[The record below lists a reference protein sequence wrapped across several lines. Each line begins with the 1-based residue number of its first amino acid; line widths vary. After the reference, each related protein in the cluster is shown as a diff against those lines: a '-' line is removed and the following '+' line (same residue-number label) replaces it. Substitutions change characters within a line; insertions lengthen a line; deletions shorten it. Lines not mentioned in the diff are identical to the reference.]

1 MAPRLETSI
10 VKRASAITL
19 HQEGYNTREI
29 SEKTCVHQRTVSR
42 IIAHYKET
50 GDIEFKKRSGR
61 PRKTEL
67 SDDVYLHTLSKR
79 NRRLTAAQLQAAM
92 NETLIRPIC
101 KTTIKNRLKEVGL
114 RGCIAIRKPLLRAAN
129 KKKRLA
135 WARLYKNWT
144 YRDWA
149 KVLWT
154 DESKFVVFGSNRKV
168 YVRRKPGEQL
178 LEDCVVSTVKHGG
191 SSVMVWGCFGGEKVD
206 DIVKVDGRMDRFH
219 YKAILEEHAI
229 PSGLRIL
236 GRGFIFQQDNDPKHT
251 SKLCKEF
258 LEVQYRRRKLYI
270 MSWPPQSPDLN
281 PIELLWDHLDREVRK
296 TCPTS
301 QRDLWEKLQATW
313 VEIGG
318 QTLRKLLHRMPKLCA
333 AVIKNKGGHI
343 IESAI

>member
-19 HQEGYNTREI
+19 HKEGYNTREI

-79 NRRLTAAQLQAAM
+79 KRRLTAAQLQAAM
-92 NETLIRPIC
+92 NETLIWPIC

-144 YRDWA
+144 YRDWV

-191 SSVMVWGCFGGEKVD
+191 SSVMVWGCFGGEKVG

-229 PSGLRIL
+229 PSGLAISSGFWAAGSFSNRIMTQSTRLNCGKNFWRYIIVDVNCTSYL
-236 GRGFIFQQDNDPKHT
+236 GRSNRRTLTRSSCFGIT
-251 SKLCKEF
+251 STGRFEKRVPRL
-258 LEVQYRRRKLYI
+258 
-270 MSWPPQSPDLN
+270 
-281 PIELLWDHLDREVRK
+281 REIYGRNYK
-296 TCPTS
+296 
-301 QRDLWEKLQATW
+301 RLGLK
-313 VEIGG
+313 
-318 QTLRKLLHRMPKLCA
+318 
-333 AVIKNKGGHI
+333 
-343 IESAI
+343 